1 MGRRAILS
9 DRGFDTDHC
18 PYCGQ
23 SGLSSDHCRAA
34 HYRCNPFCET
44 KQQQSLRSE
53 REAERNEAVARRPS
67 GFASVLDEDDSSMM
81 YLHDYE
87 DDDENDEED
96 EDDENEDEEEEDDHD
111 DHLVDDEETVGSNPD
126 DFDSENNV
134 LEEDVPDISQMTDAD
149 IMSGVL
155 DVTVGEEDGGGMTT
169 RNDGPPFILRHDP
182 PQNHGIDTS
191 PNVNSI

>member
-1 MGRRAILS
+1 
-9 DRGFDTDHC
+9 
-18 PYCGQ
+18 
-23 SGLSSDHCRAA
+23 
-34 HYRCNPFCET
+34 
-44 KQQQSLRSE
+44 
-53 REAERNEAVARRPS
+53 
-67 GFASVLDEDDSSMM
+67 MM

-155 DVTVGEEDGGGMTT
+155 DV
-169 RNDGPPFILRHDP
+169 PPFILRHDP